1 MSLVQLFA
9 SIVVSAPVVG
19 FVMLGLS
26 GLLHRPFSELMV
38 DRIAKISVV
47 AGLVGA
53 LGVLG
58 VMLWW
63 GHSLEVLDL
72 GNFVEI
78 GTEHF
83 HFHIEF
89 LFDRLSVPMVLMTFV
104 LVGVIGSFANIYLAG
119 DAGYHR
125 FFLAFSMFL
134 VGLLF
139 AFLAGTIETLFF
151 GWELV
156 GLSSALLIAYF
167 HERKAPVENGLWV
180 WGVYRIADGAFLM
193 AALMLHH
200 LTGEG
205 EFMRMVSATAWP
217 EGVVRMD
224 PWSTW
229 VVGLLLLI
237 AAAGKSGLVPFSGW
251 LPRAMEGPTPSSAV
265 FYGALSIHLGA
276 YLLLRMGPLYA
287 ESIGLRVLMFSLG
300 LLSAIF
306 AAMASR
312 VQTDV
317 KSALAFASVCQ
328 VGIIVMEIA
337 LGLWYVALVH
347 IIGHAFLRSLQLLRA
362 PTLLRDY
369 RALENAIG
377 GRLSTG
383 EPFWVTQLSSQRQ
396 MQWYRFALE
405 RGYMDAL
412 IEGWVL
418 RPFVKFFRV
427 CERIENQW
435 LEKLNGVG
443 SGQEKQSAR
452 GERERVSE

>member
-1 MSLVQLFA
+1 MNAVQILA
-9 SIVVSAPVVG
+9 AGVVG
-19 FVMLGLS
+19 FPVIALVVLGLS
-26 GLLHRPFSELMV
+26 GLLQRPLSESTV
-38 DRIAKISVV
+38 DRIAKASV
-47 AGLVGA
+47 A
-53 LGVLG
+53 LGFGAALG
-58 VMLWW
+58 ILGIMLWT
-63 GHSLEVLDL
+63 GERAAVLDL

-83 HFHIEF
+83 HFHMEF
-89 LFDRLSVPMVLMTFV
+89 LFDRLSIPMVLMSFV
-104 LVGVIGSFANIYLAG
+104 LVGVIGSFANIYLQG

-125 FFLAFSMFL
+125 FFLSFSMFL

-180 WGVYRIADGAFLM
+180 WGVYRIADGAFLL
-193 AALMLHH
+193 AALLLHH

-205 EFMRMVSATAWP
+205 EFMRMVSASPWP
-217 EGVVRMD
+217 EGGLHID

-229 VVGLLLLI
+229 IVGILLLI

-287 ESIGLRVLMFSLG
+287 GSVGLRVVVFTLG
-300 LLSAIF
+300 LVTAVF

-312 VQTDV
+312 VQSDV
-317 KSALAFASVCQ
+317 KSALAFSSVCQ
-328 VGIIVMEIA
+328 VGIIVMEIG
-337 LGLWYVALVH
+337 LGLWYLALIH

-369 RALENAIG
+369 RAMENAIG
-377 GRLSTG
+377 GKLANG
-383 EPFWVTQLSSQRQ
+383 QPIWVNQLSAQRQ

-405 RGYMDAL
+405 RGYLDTL
-412 IEGWVL
+412 IESWVL
-418 RPFVKFFRV
+418 SPFVRFFRT
-427 CERIENQW
+427 CERIENRWMSFLQGDSKKNSD
-435 LEKLNGVG
+435 EGK
-443 SGQEKQSAR
+443 
-452 GERERVSE
+452 RVVD